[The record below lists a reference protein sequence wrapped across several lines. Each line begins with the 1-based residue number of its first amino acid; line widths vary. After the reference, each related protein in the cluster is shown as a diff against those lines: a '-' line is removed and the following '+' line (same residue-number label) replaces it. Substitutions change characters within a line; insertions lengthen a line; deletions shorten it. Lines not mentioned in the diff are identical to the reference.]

1 VIPSASAGV
10 TDAQALAL
18 LMSADGVA
26 YGKGCEVLDSGLN
39 VVSDI
44 SGDLLGGSVSR
55 SMRAAVHGTCSL
67 VLASDVNYQSQL
79 LRPYMTITAAGVT
92 GKWYQGAYVPR
103 KPTSAYGESLPSNA
117 IDGSDRL
124 YLLNRPV
131 GNSYVVAAGTGVLAA
146 VRQAI
151 SDAGFS
157 SSTLLLDGTASAAT
171 LPIQKVWPL
180 LPDTS
185 TTSAP
190 VVTAA
195 DAVTSGASNGTT
207 WLQIVN
213 ELLAMVSYRGLWCD
227 WLGLFRSEPY
237 ANPAGRP
244 VEATLDYGD
253 VLRSVIARGR
263 SVTQDFSTI
272 PNVWIF
278 VQQNLG
284 ASYASAPPEPTEG
297 AGLYT
302 VDEHDDPTTP
312 GYRGGLKWP
321 VVIPLDAADQASL
334 VAQGNARVAADKRV
348 TKTLTVTTAP
358 FPAAWHWDVYS
369 YTDPDMGA
377 TYKVQSTQWQLDLG
391 SNGLPADEQHTWEV
405 VQ

>member
-1 VIPSASAGV
+1 VIPPSDAGL
-10 TDAQALAL
+10 TDAQAPWL
-18 LMSADGVA
+18 LTQADGVR
-26 YGKGCEVLDSGLN
+26 YGKGCELLN
-39 VVSDI
+39 ADLSVAADI
-44 SGDLLGGSVSR
+44 SGDLEAGTVSR
-55 SMRAAVHGTCSL
+55 TMRAVVHGTCSL
-67 VLASDVNYQSQL
+67 TLARDVNYQTQL
-79 LRPYMTITAAGVT
+79 LRPYMTITAGGVT

-103 KPTSAYGESLPSNA
+103 KPSTEYGASLPSNK

-124 YLLNRPV
+124 YQLNRPV
-131 GNSYVVAAGTGVLAA
+131 GNAYVVAAGTGVLAA

-151 SDAGFS
+151 SDAGFAA
-157 SSTLLLDGTASAAT
+157 STVLLDGTASTAT
-171 LPIQKVWPL
+171 LPIDKVWPL
-180 LPDTS
+180 IGDS
-185 TTSAP
+185 SGTSAAT
-190 VVTAA
+190 TAA
-195 DAVTSGASNGTT
+195 DAVTEGAANGTT

-227 WLGLFRSEPY
+227 WFGNFRSEPY
-237 ANPAGRP
+237 ANPAQRP
-244 VEATLDYGD
+244 VEFPFTYADA
-253 VLRSVIARGR
+253 LRSVIARSR

-278 VQQNLG
+278 VQQNTG
-284 ASYASAPPEPTEG
+284 ADYTTAPPEPVEG
-297 AGLYT
+297 AGQYT
-302 VDEHDDPTTP
+302 VDEHDDPSTP
-312 GYRGGLKWP
+312 GYRGGLSWP
-321 VVIPLDAADQASL
+321 VIVPLDAADQASL

-369 YTDPDMGA
+369 YADPDMGA